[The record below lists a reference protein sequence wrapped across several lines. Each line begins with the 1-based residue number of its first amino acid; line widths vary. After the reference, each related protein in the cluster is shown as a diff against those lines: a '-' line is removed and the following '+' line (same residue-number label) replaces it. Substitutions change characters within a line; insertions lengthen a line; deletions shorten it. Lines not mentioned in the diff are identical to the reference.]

1 MAARIAANNA
11 VIERIN
17 KKGLPDGAKWVP
29 CAELVARGIELQRG
43 RPPAAEHRRAVAAAS
58 IRAGDTQSV
67 RLAAASAMTR

>member
-29 CAELVARGIELQRG
+29 CAELVARGI
-43 RPPAAEHRRAVAAAS
+43 
-58 IRAGDTQSV
+58 
-67 RLAAASAMTR
+67 